1 MADLLCVPYFTNVI
15 GARGLTSGLDDGKN
29 SFWLEEEC
37 ATHLSGISVRRAA
50 TLRLCISFGLC
61 GVTAHSYLPNN
72 VRTLYALH

>member
-37 ATHLSGISVRRAA
+37 APHLRGISVSRAA
-50 TLRLCISFGLC
+50 TLRL
-61 GVTAHSYLPNN
+61 
-72 VRTLYALH
+72 